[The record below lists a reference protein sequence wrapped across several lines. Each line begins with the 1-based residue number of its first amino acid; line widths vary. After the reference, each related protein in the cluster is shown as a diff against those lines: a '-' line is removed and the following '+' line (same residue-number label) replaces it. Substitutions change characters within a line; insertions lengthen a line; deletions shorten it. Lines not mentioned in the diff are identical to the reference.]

1 MPLIR
6 TVCALWYAFHLLL
19 SLCVFM
25 YIYAYMSIYVY
36 TCTLIQREG
45 SCMCRVLPVCPRQA
59 WNCVAQAALSNP
71 ASSDSR
77 ALGLQSSAFFSPFFF
92 PIALFLLEL
101 KCHKGNTW
109 RKQVILGYQAV
120 GKCLGKWA
128 FLSVLREGEKQS
140 HYPEKR
146 T

>member
-1 MPLIR
+1 MHTHTERGELY
-6 TVCALWYAFHLLL
+6 VQ
-19 SLCVFM
+19 SLTSVSQASLKLCC
-25 YIYAYMSIYVY
+25 S
-36 TCTLIQREG
+36 G
-45 SCMCRVLPVCPRQA
+45 CPE
-59 WNCVAQAALSNP
+59 
-71 ASSDSR
+71 
-77 ALGLQSSAFFSPFFF
+77 QSYFFRLTSTGITAISFFFFPFFF

-120 GKCLGKWA
+120 GKCLGKWT
-128 FLSVLREGEKQS
+128 FLSVLREGEKRS